1 MNLSK
6 SKYTRYCQCPKML
19 WMDTYKKE
27 LAKEDPALQRRF
39 DEGNEVGD
47 LAMGLLGEYV
57 ETTAYTEDGK
67 LDIPAMLKNTKKY
80 LAQGVENI
88 CEAAFS
94 KNRCYCAVDILHKT
108 ESGYDIYE
116 VKSSTD
122 IKEVYLIDC
131 AYQKWVLESSGL
143 NIGRVHIAYIN
154 NKYVKCGDLDIHQLF
169 NIEDVTEQ
177 LTPYYAVVKDN
188 TAAAIA
194 YISEKEEPTMDI
206 GLQCSSPYECPY
218 WDYCSRNL
226 AVPNIFN
233 LYRLSAKKA
242 DELYKECI
250 VSFDDIVKS
259 GMALSRIQRMQVEA
273 EQLQLPTHIDKLG
286 IKAFLDTLSYPL
298 YFLDFETFQTC
309 VPIYDGTKP
318 YQQVPFQYSLHYIE
332 GPECELKHKEFLA
345 DENSDPRR
353 AIAERLVED
362 IPQNVCVLAYN
373 KAFEC
378 TRIKELAETFPDLS
392 EKLLNI
398 RDNIRDLLDV
408 FRDGFVYDRAMGG
421 SLSIKSVLP
430 ALFPD
435 NPDLNYHNLN
445 DVHNGGEAM
454 AAFLSLRGMEKNER
468 DNLRASL
475 LAYCKLDTLAM
486 VLLWQRLREF
496 CI

>member
-19 WMDTYKKE
+19 WMDTYKKQ
-27 LAKEDPALQRRF
+27 LAKEDPALQRRL

-47 LAMGLLGEYV
+47 LAMGLLGGYV
-57 ETTAYTEDGK
+57 ETTAYTEDGR
-67 LDIPAMLKNTKKY
+67 LDIPAMLKNTRKY
-80 LAQGVENI
+80 LLRGAENI

-94 KNRCYCAVDILHKT
+94 KYRCYCAVDILHKT
-108 ESGYDIYE
+108 PSGYDIYE
-116 VKSSTD
+116 VKSSTE

-143 NIGRVHIAYIN
+143 NIGRVYIAHIN
-154 NKYVKCGDLDIHQLF
+154 NKYVRCGGVDIHQLF
-169 NIEDVTEQ
+169 SIEDVTEQ
-177 LTPYYAVVKDN
+177 LPPYYAVVKDN

-194 YISEKEEPTMDI
+194 YISDKDEPPMDI
-206 GLQCSSPYECPY
+206 GAQCFSPYECPY
-218 WDYCSRNL
+218 RDYCSRNL
-226 AVPNIFN
+226 PKPNVFD
-233 LYRLSAKKA
+233 LYNIRANKA
-242 DELYKECI
+242 EKLYKEGI
-250 VSFDDIVKS
+250 VSFGDIVKS

-273 EQLQLPTHIDKLG
+273 QQLQLPAHIDKLG

-309 VPIYDGTKP
+309 IPLYDGIRP
-318 YQQVPFQYSLHYIE
+318 FQQVPFQYSLHYIE
-332 GPECELKHKEFLA
+332 GVNDKLQHREFLA
-345 DENSDPRR
+345 DENGDPRR

-435 NPDLNYHNLN
+435 NPDLNYQNLN

-454 AAFLSLRGMEKNER
+454 AAFLSLRGMEKSER

-475 LAYCKLDTLAM
+475 LAYCRLDTLAM

>member
-398 RDNIRDLLDV
+398 RDNIRALLDV

>member
-143 NIGRVHIAYIN
+143 KIGRVHIAYIN
-154 NKYVKCGDLDIHQLF
+154 NNYVKCGDLDIHQLF

-177 LTPYYAVVKDN
+177 LAPYYAVVKDN

-242 DELYKECI
+242 DELYKEGI

-286 IKAFLDTLSYPL
+286 IKAFLNTLSYPL

-332 GPECELKHKEFLA
+332 GSECELKHKEFLA

-353 AIAERLVED
+353 SIAERLVED

>member
-286 IKAFLDTLSYPL
+286 IKAFLYTLSYPL